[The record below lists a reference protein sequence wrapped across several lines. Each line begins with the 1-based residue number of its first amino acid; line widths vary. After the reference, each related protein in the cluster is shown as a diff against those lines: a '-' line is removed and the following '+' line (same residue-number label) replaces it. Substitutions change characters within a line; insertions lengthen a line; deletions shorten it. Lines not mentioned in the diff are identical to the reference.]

1 MSLPDTHKKERL
13 HSAYIRAI
21 IAHAGQNLMVASEG
35 DYGIDGAV
43 KQIVEFPKGKN
54 KKYIP
59 TGHVF
64 EFQLKATQK
73 CKINSDGAI
82 VYSLDDNAHF
92 RFTKYNGVIPSVLI
106 VYDMPDDVSACVV
119 QDAARLEMMGCCYWK
134 FMDKKTLERKTVYIP
149 PDQVFNADAVN
160 RILDIFGQELRK
172 LRYVSS
178 T

>member
-43 KQIVEFPKGKN
+43 KEIVKFPVGEKS
-54 KKYIP
+54 KYIS

-73 CKINSDGAI
+73 CKMNDKGEVI
-82 VYSLDDNAHF
+82 YSLDDNAHF

-106 VYDMPDDVSACVV
+106 VYDMPDDVSGCVL
-119 QDAARLEMMGCCYWK
+119 QNIKKLEMMGCCYWK
-134 FMDKKTLERKTVYIP
+134 FMDKDTLEMKTVYIP
-149 PDQVFNADAVN
+149 SNQIFNAEAVN
-160 RILDIFGQELRK
+160 YILNYYGQELRK
-172 LRYVSS
+172 LRNVSS